1 LRRLTQ
7 LSVFLLFLP
16 FVLIAQTKENN
27 DSLMV
32 QFKPE
37 AGFYTGQQEVYLF
50 APGATAI
57 YYTLDGSMPTQ
68 QSQPYIRS
76 VFIDET
82 TVIRA
87 IAYWEDEKGIPGGQT
102 YFIDEPPSRLPT
114 ISIGIHPSILFH
126 PSKGIFVQGHNAV
139 DSLWHKPGANFWTR
153 REYRVHIDM
162 FEDDGQS
169 VYSNLSGLRL
179 FGGMSRLF
187 PQKSMAIIAR
197 EQYGAKHF
205 KHNFFTKD
213 DPKKYK
219 FLVLRNSGSDFGKS
233 HFRDGLMTSLVE
245 DWDLETQAFRPAQ
258 VYINGTYWGIYN
270 IREKV
275 NRFFIEDHA
284 PQGIDKDSIDFL
296 EHYAQRKRGHRYH
309 YREMLDF
316 LDRYD
321 LDVPGNYKHLQTY
334 MEVDNFM
341 EYQIAQIYF
350 DNRDAGGNIKYW
362 RPQTTDG
369 RWRWILY
376 DTDWGFGLHSEEAY
390 RNNSLAFHTKPN
402 GPHWPNPPWSTFLL
416 RKLLKNPSFQQDFIT
431 RFSDH
436 LNTSFKEEKAKHQV
450 DSFYLAIKYDM
461 PRHLKRWRLSAK
473 TWEKHIDRMRVF
485 AEKRPPYIR
494 DHLREK
500 FKLGGDRSIQIEAG
514 QGGTVLLND
523 YVEVEHTYKGIYF
536 EDFPVKLRALPNYGY
551 RFVGWEG
558 TVDNTE
564 RNIAVDLK
572 QDRSYRF
579 EARFETFT
587 HPMMDQ
593 VMINEVCA
601 KSKKAGDWVE
611 ILNKSETTVHL
622 GGWVLTDVRNEFI
635 FPDIELLPNDYLII
649 CKDAER
655 FRATFPDAYN
665 VIGGLGFGINKRKET
680 LGLYDRLGA
689 TVDSIS
695 YELPPLDTSFTLSLS
710 LPELD
715 NADRENWDIQKGL
728 GTPNAPNPYFVESH
742 IRNEQSEWMQIGLAA
757 GVFILSLFLLRLRK
771 KGVL

>member
-1 LRRLTQ
+1 M
-7 LSVFLLFLP
+7 S
-16 FVLIAQTKENN
+16 IN
-27 DSLMV
+27 DTLGV
-32 QFKPE
+32 RFEPE
-37 AGFYTGQQEVYLF
+37 GGSYSGLQEIFLF

-57 YYTLDGSMPTQ
+57 YYSLDGSTPTQ
-68 QSQPYIRS
+68 QSQPYIGS
-76 VFIDET
+76 LYIDET

-87 IAYWEDEKGIPGGQT
+87 IAYHNNDKGHPCGQS
-102 YFIDEPPSRLPT
+102 YFIDEPFTRLPT

-153 REYRVHIDM
+153 KEYRIHIDM
-162 FEDDGQS
+162 FEDDGKP

-187 PQKSMAIIAR
+187 PQKSFAIIAR
-197 EQYGAKHF
+197 EQYGETRF
-205 KHNFFTKD
+205 KHNFFKKD

-245 DWDLETQAFRPAQ
+245 HWDIETQAFRPAQ
-258 VYINGTYWGIYN
+258 VYINGAYWGIYN

-284 PQGIDKDSIDFL
+284 QDIDRDSIDFL

-321 LDVPGNYKHLQTY
+321 LDVPGNYDHLHKY
-334 MEVDNFM
+334 MEIDNFM
-341 EYQIAQIYF
+341 AHQIAQIYF

-416 RKLLKNPSFQQDFIT
+416 RKLLKNPSFQKDFIT

-436 LNTSFKEEKAKHQV
+436 LNTSFKEEKVRHTI
-450 DSFYLAIKYDM
+450 DSFYLMFKHDM
-461 PRHLKRWRLSAK
+461 PRHLKRWRLSSK
-473 TWEKHIDRMRVF
+473 TWEKHISRIRVF
-485 AEKRPPYIR
+485 ADKRPPYIR
-494 DHLREK
+494 AHLKKK
-500 FKLGGDRSIQIEAG
+500 FNLGDDRKITIIAG
-514 QGGTVLLND
+514 EGGKVLLNE
-523 YVEVEHTYKGIYF
+523 YIEIEHSYSGVYF
-536 EDFPVKLRALPNYGY
+536 EDFPVNLRALPNYGY
-551 RFVGWEG
+551 RFVDWQGE
-558 TVDNTE
+558 VSHIE
-564 RNIAVDLK
+564 RSFSASLEKDKNYHFK
-572 QDRSYRF
+572 
-579 EARFETFT
+579 ARFEPFT
-587 HPMMDQ
+587 HPMMDL

-611 ILNKSETTVHL
+611 IHNKSEKTVNL
-622 GGWVLTDVRNEFI
+622 NGWILTDVRNEFI
-635 FPDIELLPNDYLII
+635 FPETELLPNDYLII

-655 FRATFPDAYN
+655 FRAVFPDAYN

-695 YELPPLDTSFTLSLS
+695 YELPPIDTSFTLSLS
-710 LPELD
+710 LPGLD

-728 GTPNAPNPYFVESH
+728 GTPNAPNPYFVESY

-757 GVFILSLFLLRLRK
+757 SVFILSLLLLRLRR

>member
-1 LRRLTQ
+1 MRPLIQ
-7 LSVFLLFLP
+7 SFIFLLFMP
-16 FVLIAQTKENN
+16 FVVNTQTAIDN
-27 DSLMV
+27 DSLSV
-32 QFKPE
+32 QFEPE
-37 AGFYTGQQEVYLF
+37 AGFYTGQQQVFLF
-50 APGATAI
+50 APEATAI
-57 YYTLDGSMPTQ
+57 YYSLDGSTPTP
-68 QSQPYIRS
+68 QSQSYIGS
-76 VFIDET
+76 IFIDET
-82 TVIRA
+82 TIIRA
-87 IAYWEDEKGIPGGQT
+87 IAYRDDKKGAPVGQT
-102 YFIDEPPSRLPT
+102 YFIGEPRTQLPT
-114 ISIGIHPSILFH
+114 ISIGINPSILFH

-162 FEDDGQS
+162 FEDDGES
-169 VYSNLSGLRL
+169 VYNNLSGLRL

-187 PQKSMAIIAR
+187 PQKSFAISAR
-197 EQYGAKHF
+197 EQYGESRF
-205 KHNFFTKD
+205 KHNFFGKGNA
-213 DPKKYK
+213 KKYK

-233 HFRDGLMTSLVE
+233 HFRDGLMIDLVR

-258 VYINGTYWGIYN
+258 VFINGTYWGIYN

-284 PQGIDKDSIDFL
+284 EDLDRDSIDFL

-321 LDVPGNYKHLQTY
+321 LDVPGNYEHLHTY
-334 MEVDNFM
+334 MEVGNFM
-341 EYQIAQIYF
+341 EHQIAQIYF

-362 RPQTTDG
+362 RPQTKDG

-416 RKLLKNPSFQQDFIT
+416 RKLLKNPSFQQDFVT

-436 LNTSFKEEKAKHQV
+436 LNTSFKEEKVEHHI

-461 PRHLKRWRLSAK
+461 PRHLKRWRLSDK
-473 TWEKHIDRMRVF
+473 TWMKHVDRMRVF
-485 AEKRPPYIR
+485 AQKRPPYIR
-494 DHLREK
+494 DHLRAK
-500 FKLGGDRSIQIEAG
+500 FKLGEDRFIQVEAG
-514 QGGTVLLND
+514 AGGKVLLND
-523 YVEVEHTYKGIYF
+523 YVEIKQAYEGVYF
-536 EDFPVKLRALPNYGY
+536 EDFPVTLRALPNYGY
-551 RFVGWEG
+551 RFVEWIG
-558 TVDNTE
+558 TADNNE
-564 RNIAVDLK
+564 RNVSVDLK
-572 QDRSYRF
+572 EDETYRF
-579 EARFETFT
+579 KALFEAFN
-587 HPMMDQ
+587 HPLMDQ

-611 ILNKSETTVHL
+611 ILNNSEETVNL
-622 GGWVLTDVRNEFI
+622 NGWVLTDIRNEFV
-635 FPDIELLPNDYLII
+635 FPDIELLSNDYLII

-655 FRATFPDAYN
+655 FREAFPNAYN

-689 TVDSIS
+689 TVDSMS
-695 YELPPLDTSFTLSLS
+695 YELLPLDTSFTLSLS

-715 NADRENWDIQKGL
+715 NANRKNWDIQKGL
-728 GTPNAPNPYFVESH
+728 GSPNAPNPHFIESH
-742 IRNEQSEWMQIGLAA
+742 VRNKQSEWIQIGLAA
-757 GVFILSLFLLRLRK
+757 GVFILSLFFLSLRK
-771 KGVL
+771 KRML